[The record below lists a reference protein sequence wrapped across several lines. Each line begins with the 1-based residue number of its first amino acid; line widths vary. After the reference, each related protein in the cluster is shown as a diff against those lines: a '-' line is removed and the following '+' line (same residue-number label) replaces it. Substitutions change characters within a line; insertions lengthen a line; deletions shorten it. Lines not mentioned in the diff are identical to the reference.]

1 MFDWIPFLAG
11 ILILTWA
18 FFAGYIALRG
28 GAHAGLHDVAPP
40 PPAEEPPSEAMTVAR
55 TRIVP
60 FPVIQALQF
69 VAAAVVSL
77 AGIWLL
83 IQAVD

>member
-28 GAHAGLHDVAPP
+28 GAHAGLHEVAPAP
-40 PPAEEPPSEAMTVAR
+40 ADEPAEAMAASGGPA
-55 TRIVP
+55 VP
-60 FPVIQALQF
+60 FRVIQGLQF
-69 VAAAVVSL
+69 LAAAAVSL

-83 IQAVD
+83 IQTVD

>member
-28 GAHAGLHDVAPP
+28 GAHAGLHEVAPS
-40 PPAEEPPSEAMTVAR
+40 PADDPPPSEAMPAAR
-55 TRIVP
+55 GRIIP
-60 FPVIQALQF
+60 LPVIQGLQF
-69 VAAAVVSL
+69 LVAGAVSL
-77 AGIWLL
+77 AGLWLL
-83 IQAVD
+83 IQTVD